1 MIQLKISSNMDKI
14 YFDNAATTE
23 IDPLVLSSINVVMKE
38 NYGNPSSTHSFGRSS
53 RALIE
58 KARKKVAEKF
68 NVNSSEIFF
77 TSGGTES
84 DNMVLISAV
93 RDLNVQ
99 TIVTTKIEHHAVLN
113 VVKYLEKTY
122 STKIIYLNL
131 NEYGGINYN
140 DLEKVLLSNNSKK
153 LVSLMHVNNEIGT
166 VLDIQKVGDICKKY
180 KSLFHSDTVQS
191 IGRYKIDLSSL
202 NIDFIVGSA
211 HKFHGPKGI
220 GFLYVNKNSDID
232 PIIIGGKQERGL
244 RAGTESVHNICGLET
259 ALNLAYQN
267 LEKDKDHIMT
277 LKNHFISELKS
288 KIPAIK
294 FNANCDDLKLNTYTL
309 LNVCLPI
316 SKEKSVLL
324 EFNLDIKGI
333 ACSRGS
339 ACQSGSLKGSHVL
352 KEILNDSDLEKPSIR
367 FSFSKFNTINE
378 VDKVVE
384 SLESFVKSN

>member
-1 MIQLKISSNMDKI
+1 MIQLQISINMDKI

-53 RALIE
+53 RALVE

-68 NVNSSEIFF
+68 NVSSREIFF

-122 STKIIYLNL
+122 SIKIIYLKL
-131 NEYGGINYN
+131 NKDGCINYN
-140 DLEKVLLSNNSKK
+140 DLEKVLSSNNSKK

-191 IGRYKIDLSSL
+191 IGRYRIDLSSL

-220 GFLYVNKNSDID
+220 GFLYVNKNSNID
-232 PIIIGGKQERGL
+232 SIIIGGKQERGL

-267 LEKDKDHIMT
+267 LEKDKNHIKR
-277 LKNHFISELKS
+277 LKNHFISELKL

-294 FNANCDDLKLNTYTL
+294 FNANCDDLKSNTYTL

-352 KEILNDSDLEKPSIR
+352 NEILNDSDLEKPSIR

-378 VDKVVE
+378 VDQVVDSLKSFIE
-384 SLESFVKSN
+384 SN

>member
-1 MIQLKISSNMDKI
+1 MIQLKILSSMDKI

-53 RALIE
+53 RALVE

-68 NVNSSEIFF
+68 NVSSREIFF

-113 VVKYLEKTY
+113 VVKYLEKIY
-122 STKIIYLNL
+122 SIKIIYLKL
-131 NEYGGINYN
+131 NKDGCINYN
-140 DLEKVLLSNNSKK
+140 DLEKVLSSNNSKK

-191 IGRYKIDLSSL
+191 IGRYRIDLSSL

-220 GFLYVNKNSDID
+220 GFLYVNKNSNID

-267 LEKDKDHIMT
+267 LAKDKNHIKR
-277 LKNHFISELKS
+277 LKNHFISELKL

-294 FNANCDDLKLNTYTL
+294 FNANCDDLKSNTYTL

-352 KEILNDSDLEKPSIR
+352 NEILNDSDLEKPSIR

-378 VDKVVE
+378 VDQVVDSLKSFIE
-384 SLESFVKSN
+384 SN

>member
-267 LEKDKDHIMT
+267 LENDKDHIMR

-352 KEILNDSDLEKPSIR
+352 NEILNDSDLEKPSIR